1 MVKTCIF
8 LLRMIGTEAHGEYL
22 SHPPVRP
29 LPNPSK
35 RPLGRGPAY
44 FVDAKRGND
53 ANPGS
58 KEKPW
63 KTVQHGITRLK
74 LGETLYLRGGIYYE
88 NLGCKL
94 NGHPEAPVT
103 VRSYPGELA
112 VLDGGVPEFTDDPA
126 GSWLPVEG
134 GAESEFVSKRSYPD
148 VPHRID
154 HDRFDPLLG
163 IAVLDKGDRSEDP
176 RGIDENGGLA

>member
-1 MVKTCIF
+1 M
-8 LLRMIGTEAHGEYL
+8 
-22 SHPPVRP
+22 
-29 LPNPSK
+29 
-35 RPLGRGPAY
+35 
-44 FVDAKRGND
+44 
-53 ANPGS
+53 
-58 KEKPW
+58 
-63 KTVQHGITRLK
+63 
-74 LGETLYLRGGIYYE
+74 
-88 NLGCKL
+88 
-94 NGHPEAPVT
+94 T

-163 IAVLDKGDRSEDP
+163 FAVLDKGDRSEDP
-176 RGIDENGGLA
+176 RCIDENGGLAEFGFDGRLEASDVGRIRDIRREACGATRD